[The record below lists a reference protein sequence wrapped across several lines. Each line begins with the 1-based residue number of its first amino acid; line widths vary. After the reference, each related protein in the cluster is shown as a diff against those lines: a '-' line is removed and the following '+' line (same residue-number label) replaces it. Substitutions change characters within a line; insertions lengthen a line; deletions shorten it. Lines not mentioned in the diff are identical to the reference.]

1 VYTSHSP
8 ATLADEGK
16 KLQGSLA
23 SRQSAYAADL
33 QKQQDNDAL
42 CRKFAETV
50 DPFSKKMNAI
60 KDEISNNK
68 ADLAVQLKS
77 VIEEIKRAETDTS
90 LANIKAQQDGL
101 DAAGITNNKHTIIT
115 HVDAAV
121 QWKQFTD
128 FLAGKQ
134 KTIEKEIAHKA
145 MRGVSSEQYNEIS
158 NQFKQFDKD
167 GSGFLDK
174 TEFKACLYSL
184 GEEKSKGEVKDL
196 ITKYG
201 NKDGKIG
208 YDGFKEFMIVILGD
222 TETPEEITGGFKL
235 INRHADHTVDSL
247 MTMVMEDEDIA
258 FIKTTAPKKGE
269 GHDFAAWTAEVF
281 AR

>member
-1 VYTSHSP
+1 
-8 ATLADEGK
+8 LA
-16 KLQGSLA
+16 A
-23 SRQSAYAADL
+23 RQSAYAAEL
-33 QKQQDNDAL
+33 KKQQDNDAL

-50 DPFSKKMNAI
+50 DPFSKKMNAV

-68 ADLAVQLKS
+68 ADLGVQLKA
-77 VIEEIKRAETDTS
+77 VTEEIGRAGGDTS
-90 LANIKAQQDGL
+90 LANIKSQQDVI

-115 HVDAAV
+115 YVDAAV

-128 FLAGKQ
+128 FLSSKQ
-134 KTIEKEIAHKA
+134 KTIQNEIAHKA

-167 GSGFLDK
+167 SSGFLDR

-184 GEEKSKGEVKDL
+184 GEEKGKTEVKDL
-196 ITKYG
+196 IAKYG

-222 TETPEEITGGFKL
+222 TETPEEITTGFKL
-235 INRHADHTVDSL
+235 INRHADHTVDAIMS
-247 MTMVMEDEDIA
+247 MVMEDDDIA
-258 FIKTTAPKKGE
+258 FIKSTAPKKAE
-269 GHDFAAWTAEVF
+269 GHDYTAWVAEVF